1 MTAQVLPFAAL
12 AYLLALLL
20 CGVRLLR
27 GPAAHDRVLALD
39 TLYVVALSLIAVLG
53 MSSGN
58 PFNFEGMLAI
68 AMLGF
73 VGTVTAARYLIRS
86 RGGRDADL
94 G

>member
-1 MTAQVLPFAAL
+1 MTAQVLPFVAL

-27 GPAAHDRVLALD
+27 GPDAHDRVLALD
-39 TLYVVALSLIAVLG
+39 SLYVVALALIAVLG
-53 MSSGN
+53 ITSGH

-86 RGGRDADL
+86 KGGRDADM

>member
-1 MTAQVLPFAAL
+1 MTAIVLPYVAL

-20 CGVRLLR
+20 CGIRLLR

-39 TLYVVALSLIAVLG
+39 TLYVIALALIAVLG
-53 MSSGN
+53 IKSGN

-73 VGTVTAARYLIRS
+73 VGTVTAARYLIRA
-86 RGGRDADL
+86 RGSRDADL

>member
-53 MSSGN
+53 MISGN